1 MAVPLRKRL
10 KRSVRPV
17 LIRAVARLL
26 GFVPLRAALAVGTLV
41 GTAGWRLAARTRA
54 QMLAQL
60 ALAFPEKTPAERE
73 AIGRASLV
81 HLAWLAAEFAT
92 LRGWR
97 ARLPDYVRYAP
108 GAEERFAEA
117 VARGKGLVFT
127 TGHVGNWEL
136 LAQRIASRWPSA
148 VIARTGNDA
157 GMTALVGRMR
167 ARGNLETLWR
177 EDPST
182 ARAMIRTFKQGRPLG
197 ILIDQD
203 TKVQSVFVPFF
214 GRPAATPRGAADLAL
229 RFGAPVL
236 TGWCRRRGP
245 KPGDGHEID
254 FVEIAYDPDAPD
266 REAEVARLTAACTAR
281 LEAAIRASPA
291 EWVWMHERWKT
302 QPELVAETPQ
312 ANPVPKT
319 AELSSG

>member
-10 KRSVRPV
+10 KRSARSV
-17 LIRAVARLL
+17 LGRALVRLL
-26 GFVPLRAALAVGTLV
+26 GLVPLRAVLALGTLV
-41 GTAGWRLAARTRA
+41 GTAGWRLARTTRA

-60 ALAFPEKTPAERE
+60 AIAFPEKTPAERD

-117 VARGKGLVFT
+117 VARGNGLVFA

-136 LAQRIASRWPSA
+136 LAQRIAARWPSA
-148 VIARTGNDA
+148 VIARTGNDP

-182 ARAMIRTFKQGRPLG
+182 ARAMLRTFKQGRPLG

-214 GRPAATPRGAADLAL
+214 GRLAATPRAAADLAL
-229 RFGAPVL
+229 RFGAAAVRL
-236 TGWCRRRGP
+236 RSAS
-245 KPGDGHEID
+245 K
-254 FVEIAYDPDAPD
+254 ASA
-266 REAEVARLTAACTAR
+266 ARFASRMLPCGSVTTYPMGAR
-281 LEAAIRASPA
+281 SKRS
-291 EWVWMHERWKT
+291 R
-302 QPELVAETPQ
+302 
-312 ANPVPKT
+312 
-319 AELSSG
+319 